1 MVTVVC
7 QSVGVDLVVGLSSL
21 CYTSEASFP
30 APGDAF
36 KVPGP
41 RQPKGGELLKAY
53 ELMLILRPNLEDEA
67 REATLE
73 KVRGIITAAG
83 GSVDSEESWGKRR
96 LAHEIN
102 HTEEGDYVVTLFH
115 SDTATVAELDR
126 VLHITDQVLRFMTV
140 RRDDIA

>member
-1 MVTVVC
+1 M
-7 QSVGVDLVVGLSSL
+7 
-21 CYTSEASFP
+21 
-30 APGDAF
+30 
-36 KVPGP
+36 
-41 RQPKGGELLKAY
+41 KAY

-67 REATLE
+67 REAVLE
-73 KVRGIITAAG
+73 KVRGIVTAAG

-102 HTEEGDYVVTLFH
+102 HTEEGDYHVIHFH
-115 SDTATVAELDR
+115 ADTASVAELDR